1 MRGPEPQ
8 VAVRPRSVAE
18 LASTLEGIA
27 AVFAVPDH
35 DGRYEQASLAAEQ
48 VLAAYE
54 LALAAR
60 RSDLVTA
67 IPYVEALRGQVL
79 CRYVVQV
86 SEAVEE
92 AAGPVRE
99 LYDAIATRGER
110 EVRELA
116 DCAVRALRELVE
128 VAELVP

>member
-1 MRGPEPQ
+1 M
-8 VAVRPRSVAE
+8 AV
-18 LASTLEGIA
+18 
-27 AVFAVPDH
+27 
-35 DGRYEQASLAAEQ
+35 EQASLAAEQ

-54 LALAAR
+54 LALASR
-60 RSDLVTA
+60 RSELVMA
-67 IPYVEALRGQVL
+67 IPYVEALRGQEL
-79 CRYVVQV
+79 CRYVVHV

-99 LYDAIATRGER
+99 LYDAIETRGER

-116 DCAVRALRELVE
+116 VCAVRALRDLVD